1 MFNLVT
7 QEHGMVRET
16 VHRLFKDLRATDTE
30 MRQRDGSRI
39 ASAVI
44 GSALSELGLF
54 GTDGTETFMVSAQVQ
69 AIVALEAG
77 ASALP
82 FPVTESL
89 AAHAT
94 LAKAGGLAV
103 VEDGQFMTLSTVSVD
118 LSELPGYQ
126 ADQLT
131 GTGLLVS
138 YSQVTGKALIEARKA
153 SGRVVLAVEL
163 NGAGVRRHKRTS
175 VEGEYLLDDLEFDH
189 VSANPL
195 GGSAATESDVSVFL
209 EQRLAILAA
218 AEIAGAC
225 RSMVEMTQEY
235 LLTRSQFGQVLGAN
249 QVLKHALADNLV
261 RVEAMSASIEY
272 AAAALDAGAQDAA
285 AAATAAKLFAG
296 RAGKLVAD
304 SSLQMHGAIGYTA
317 EYHLHL
323 LMRRVYRLAYS
334 FGSGRVQSDRL
345 FEMFKQGTS
354 ND

>member
-39 ASAVI
+39 ASAAV
-44 GSALSELGLF
+44 GSALAELGIYE
-54 GTDGTETFMVSAQVQ
+54 TDGTETFMVSAQVQ

-94 LAKAGGLAV
+94 LAKTDKLAEMEAGH
-103 VEDGQFMTLSTVSVD
+103 FMTLSTASPE
-118 LSELPGYQ
+118 LSELPVYV
-126 ADQLT
+126 ADKLT
-131 GTGLLVS
+131 GTGQLVS
-138 YSQVTGKALIEARKA
+138 YSQVTGRALIEACQA
-153 SGRVVLAVEL
+153 SSRVALTVDL
-163 NGAGVRRHKRTS
+163 NGAGVRRCRRTS

-189 VSANPL
+189 VPAHPL
-195 GGSAATESDVSVFL
+195 GGSGTTELDVSEFL
-209 EQRLAILAA
+209 GQRLAILAA

-285 AAATAAKLFAG
+285 AAAAAAKLFAG

-317 EYHLHL
+317 EYQLHL
-323 LMRRVYRLAYS
+323 LMRRVYRLAAS
-334 FGSGRVQSDRL
+334 FGSSLVQSDRL
-345 FEMFKQGTS
+345 FEMFKQGSS